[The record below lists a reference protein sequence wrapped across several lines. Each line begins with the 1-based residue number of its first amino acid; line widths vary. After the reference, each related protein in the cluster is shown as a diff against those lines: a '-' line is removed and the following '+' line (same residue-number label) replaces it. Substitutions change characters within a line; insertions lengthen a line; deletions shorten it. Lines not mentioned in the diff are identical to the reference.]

1 MQLSFFDALS
11 VCAGAD
17 LPKNAEPLAG
27 MNYTEELDLKRR
39 AFEMFC
45 RSNLMKEVKPAS
57 PVPAIL
63 PRKYRAN
70 SKRKAE
76 FNRGKFKLMN
86 MDSTLAGVS
95 ALEPDSH
102 KELYD
107 LISRTFAAKPYHV
120 LAGHVNFCIIRGAG
134 AYQALVLNVDRF
146 DSKVI
151 HAAKN
156 FANVLKKESPKTG
169 AFFLYLDESDSK
181 YYLESK
187 RPEGRMGIK
196 KMFGP
201 ENLSVKLDNLKLM
214 YPPVVFSQ
222 VNEAMLPMFARIA
235 REMLKPEKNDILLD
249 LYCGYGLL
257 GLSMADA
264 VKSVIGVEIDGP
276 AVKAASA
283 NASFLFKQK
292 NMRFVKGE
300 ISPALL
306 RTKLPARDIE
316 RNELIV
322 LDPPRMGTAGGVIRE
337 LAKRTPERVLH
348 IVCGTDEIPRE
359 VAEWKKYGYQLK
371 QIRPVDMFPG
381 TAGLETFL
389 LFEPKTTENTKD

>member
-1 MQLSFFDALS
+1 MQLSFNDALS
-11 VCAGAD
+11 GCYGKD

-27 MNYTEELDLKRR
+27 MDYAEELALKCK

-45 RSNLMKEVKPAS
+45 RANMPKEVKPAA
-57 PVPAIL
+57 PVAAVQ

-76 FNRGKFKLMN
+76 FNRGKFRLLN
-86 MDSTLAGVS
+86 MDSTLAGTS

-107 LISRTFAAKPYHV
+107 LITKTFAEKNYHV
-120 LAGHVNFCIIRGAG
+120 LAGHVNFCIVRGAG
-134 AYQALVLNVDRF
+134 AYQALVLNIDRF
-146 DSKVI
+146 DGKVI

-169 AFFLYLDESDSK
+169 AFFLYLDETDSK

-222 VNEAMLPMFARIA
+222 VNEAMLPVFARIA
-235 REMLKPEKNDILLD
+235 REMLGPEKEDILLD

-306 RTKLPARDIE
+306 RNKLPARDFD

-337 LAKRTPERVLH
+337 LAKREPERVLH

-359 VAEWKKYGYQLK
+359 VEEWKKYGYQLK
-371 QIRPVDMFPG
+371 RIRPVDMFPG

-389 LFEPKTTENTKD
+389 LFEPRPDKFTKE

>member
-1 MQLSFFDALS
+1 
-11 VCAGAD
+11 
-17 LPKNAEPLAG
+17 
-27 MNYTEELDLKRR
+27 
-39 AFEMFC
+39 
-45 RSNLMKEVKPAS
+45 
-57 PVPAIL
+57 
-63 PRKYRAN
+63 
-70 SKRKAE
+70 
-76 FNRGKFKLMN
+76 
-86 MDSTLAGVS
+86 
-95 ALEPDSH
+95 
-102 KELYD
+102 
-107 LISRTFAAKPYHV
+107 
-120 LAGHVNFCIIRGAG
+120 
-134 AYQALVLNVDRF
+134 
-146 DSKVI
+146 
-151 HAAKN
+151 
-156 FANVLKKESPKTG
+156 
-169 AFFLYLDESDSK
+169 
-181 YYLESK
+181 
-187 RPEGRMGIK
+187 MGIK

-201 ENLSVKLDNLKLM
+201 ENLSVRLDNLKLM

-306 RTKLPARDIE
+306 RNKLPARDIE

-389 LFEPKTTENTKD
+389 LFEPKMTENTKV

>member
-11 VCAGAD
+11 VCADGA
-17 LPKNAEPLAG
+17 LPKQSEPLAG
-27 MNYTEELDLKRR
+27 MDYAAELELKRK
-39 AFEMFC
+39 AFELFC
-45 RSNLMKEVKPAS
+45 RSNLLKEVKPAA

-70 SKRKAE
+70 SKRKAD
-76 FNRGKFKLMN
+76 FNRSRFRLLN
-86 MDSTLAGVS
+86 MDSSVAGVS
-95 ALEPDSH
+95 QLEPDSH
-102 KELYD
+102 AALYEL
-107 LISRTFAAKPYHV
+107 ICKTFSLKQYHI

-146 DSKVI
+146 DAKVI

-156 FANVLKKESPKTG
+156 FANVLKKESPSTG
-169 AFFLYLDESDSK
+169 AFFLYLDETDSN

-235 REMLKPEKNDILLD
+235 KEMLEPQKSDHLLD

-257 GLSMADA
+257 GLSMADT
-264 VKSVIGVEIDGP
+264 VKSVVGVEIDGP
-276 AVKAASA
+276 AVKAGAA

-292 NMRFVKGE
+292 SIRFVKGE

-306 RTKLPARDIE
+306 RTKLPARDPE
-316 RNELIV
+316 RREIMV

-337 LAKRTPERVLH
+337 LAKRKPEKVLH

-359 VAEWKKYGYQLK
+359 VQEWKKYGYRLK

-389 LFEPKTTENTKD
+389 LFEPNETERV